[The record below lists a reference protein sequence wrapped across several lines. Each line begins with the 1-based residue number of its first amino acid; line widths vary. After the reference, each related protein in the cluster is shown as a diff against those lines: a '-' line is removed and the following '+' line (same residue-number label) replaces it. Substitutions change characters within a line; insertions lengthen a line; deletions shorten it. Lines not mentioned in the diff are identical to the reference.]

1 LCFYKGLQER
11 RPGQKRFK
19 KIEGRTAYSI
29 ITQLELLTGAN
40 TKTKKETVLR
50 IFESYYGIPLDQ
62 IISGTAI
69 KLMEKYVSGQKA
81 MSVPDCLIAATSIV
95 TGFPLLTYN
104 ENNKLLERIG
114 PPKGGQWKI
123 IEHD

>member
-1 LCFYKGLQER
+1 
-11 RPGQKRFK
+11 
-19 KIEGRTAYSI
+19 
-29 ITQLELLTGAN
+29 
-40 TKTKKETVLR
+40 
-50 IFESYYGIPLDQ
+50 
-62 IISGTAI
+62 
-69 KLMEKYVSGQKA
+69 MEKYVSGQKA